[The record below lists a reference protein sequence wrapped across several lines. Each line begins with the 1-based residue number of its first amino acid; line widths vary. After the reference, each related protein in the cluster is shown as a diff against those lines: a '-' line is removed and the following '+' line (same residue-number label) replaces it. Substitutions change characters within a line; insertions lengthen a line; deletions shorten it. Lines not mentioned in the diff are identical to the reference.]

1 MQRLITSLVRTPAR
15 ALELSSKHR
24 TAAMTS
30 TKLLRASQMKAQIET
45 RKGKENLHVFSS
57 MGERRE
63 GAEEIK
69 EGESKVWES
78 RSQTAEGF
86 RSTLPASGAI
96 ALSAQWGCEQRNP
109 IGC

>member
-1 MQRLITSLVRTPAR
+1 MQRLITSLVRMPAR

-57 MGERRE
+57 MGEE
-63 GAEEIK
+63 GGRGGDQARGK
-69 EGESKVWES
+69 QGLGK
-78 RSQTAEGF
+78 
-86 RSTLPASGAI
+86 
-96 ALSAQWGCEQRNP
+96 
-109 IGC
+109 